1 MFENARVMPRVFERG
16 KDWCWPVSSH
26 VQISGDCV
34 VEEFY
39 PVFERFRLEL
49 QRHKH
54 RPFLEAVA
62 AACALVA
69 TADGE
74 VSFSERAR
82 LDAVIESLSELRLF
96 DPREVVDAFD
106 ENVTKLEQGETGA
119 SALLDAITSGTRQD
133 GAADLLMRISA
144 AMSLADGQDSPDE
157 HHAIHQICNALGLP
171 DSAVDDA
178 FAAIRG

>member
-1 MFENARVMPRVFERG
+1 M
-16 KDWCWPVSSH
+16 
-26 VQISGDCV
+26 
-34 VEEFY
+34 
-39 PVFERFRLEL
+39 FERFRLEL

-82 LDAVIESLSELRLF
+82 LDAVIENLSQLRLF
-96 DPREVVDAFD
+96 DPHEVVDAFD
-106 ENVTKLEQGETGA
+106 EYVSKLEHGETGE
-119 SALLDAITSGTRQD
+119 SALLQAITSGTRRE

-157 HHAIHQICNALGLP
+157 HHVIHQICTALDLP
-171 DSAVDDA
+171 ASAVDDA
-178 FAAIRG
+178 FVAIRG